1 MNNKTI
7 GLLSAGP
14 ALLLITLFTTPP
26 LAGLSDNAWHICGL
40 MAWMILW
47 WVSEAVPIAVTS
59 LLPMVLIPLLGVA
72 SMEATTAPYAH
83 PLIFLFMGGF
93 TLSIA
98 MEKTGLHR
106 RLALRALLLAGN
118 KPPAQIASLMAVT
131 AFLSMWMSNTATAVM
146 MLPIGLSIIAMAKA
160 RDQDDFSKAILLAIA
175 YSASI
180 GGIATLIG
188 TPPNALLAAFLAD
201 NYQIEL
207 SFARWMLLG
216 LPLSVLMLICCWFWL
231 CKVQFKLPAESCTG
245 DQNNLSSQLASLGV
259 LSRAE
264 KMVLLVFI
272 LAATCWIGQQWLAHW
287 TGLAISDTLV
297 AMTAALLLFI
307 LPGKPKEPVLEWRD
321 SEKLPW
327 GILLLFGGGLT
338 IAEQIQKTGVARV
351 LAEQLQVLQGVEPL
365 LVMLAVVVLILLL
378 SEVNSNTAT
387 AAAFLPLLGPVA
399 VSMGLSPLY
408 LMVPAALAAS
418 LGFMLPVATP
428 PNAIVFGSGHLKIK
442 DMIRAGFVMNLVGVL
457 LVVLLSEWLGPLLLP

>member
-1 MNNKTI
+1 MNIKLI
-7 GLLSAGP
+7 SLLSAGP
-14 ALLLITLFTTPP
+14 ALLAMTLLTAPP
-26 LAGLSDNAWHICGL
+26 LADLTDNAWHLCGL

-59 LLPMVLIPLLGVA
+59 LLPMVLVPLLGVA
-72 SMEATTAPYAH
+72 TMDATTAPYAH

-106 RLALRALLLAGN
+106 RLALRALLLAGH
-118 KPPAQIASLMAVT
+118 KPAAQIASLMAVT

-160 RDQDDFSKAILLAIA
+160 DDDDDFSKAVLLAIA

-188 TPPNALLAAFLAD
+188 TPPNALLAAFLAE

-216 LPLSVLMLICCWFWL
+216 VPLAILMLICCWFWL
-231 CKVQFKLPAESCTG
+231 CKLQFQLPAQSSTG
-245 DQNNLSSQLASLGV
+245 NHNQLAQQLHSLGV
-259 LSRAE
+259 LSKAE
-264 KMVLLVFI
+264 KTVLLVFV
-272 LAATCWIGQQWLAHW
+272 LAATGWIGQQWLARW

-297 AMTAALLLFI
+297 AMAAALLLFI
-307 LPGKPKEPVLEWRD
+307 LPGNAKTPVLAWKD

-338 IAEQIQKTGVARV
+338 MAEQIQKTGVAQV
-351 LAEQLQVLQGVEPL
+351 LAEQLQVLQGIEPV

-399 VSMGLSPLY
+399 MSMQLSPLY

-442 DMIRAGFVMNLVGVL
+442 DMIKAGFVMNLVGVM
-457 LVVLLSEWLGPLLLP
+457 LVVLLAELLVPLLLS

>member
-1 MNNKTI
+1 MNIK
-7 GLLSAGP
+7 LLSLLCAGP
-14 ALLLITLFTTPP
+14 ALLALTLLTNPP
-26 LAGLSDNAWHICGL
+26 MTGLSNNAWHLCGL
-40 MAWMILW
+40 MGWMIVW

-59 LLPMVLIPLLGVA
+59 LLPMVLVPLLGVA
-72 SMEATTAPYAH
+72 TMDATTMPYAH

-106 RLALRALLLAGN
+106 RLALQALLLAGH
-118 KPPAQIASLMAVT
+118 KPAAQIASLMTVT

-146 MLPIGLSIIAMAKA
+146 MLPIGLSIIAMARA
-160 RDQDDFSKAILLAIA
+160 NDDDDFSKAVLIAIA

-207 SFARWMLLG
+207 SFARWMILG
-216 LPLSVLMLICCWFWL
+216 IPLTIVMLVCCWFWL
-231 CKVQFKLPAESCTG
+231 CKVQFKLPEQSAAG
-245 DQNNLSSQLASLGV
+245 NYNQLAEQLRALGA

-264 KMVLLVFI
+264 KMVMLVFA
-272 LAATCWIGQQWLAHW
+272 LAATGWIGQQWLARW

-297 AMTAALLLFI
+297 AMTAAVLLFI
-307 LPGKPKEPVLEWRD
+307 LPGQPKQPVLAWHD

-338 IAEQIQKTGVARV
+338 MAEQIQKTGVAQV
-351 LAEQLQVLQGVEPL
+351 LAEQLQVLQGIEPV
-365 LVMLAVVVLILLL
+365 LVMFAVVVLILLL

-399 VSMGLSPLY
+399 MSMQLSPLY

-428 PNAIVFGSGHLKIK
+428 PNAIVFSSGHLKIK
-442 DMIRAGFVMNLVGVL
+442 DMIRAGFVMNVLGVL
-457 LVVLLSEWLGPLLLP
+457 LVVLLSQLLVPLLIA